1 MSKVEISQEEL
12 RKRRLFVGCPAYNSQ
27 VEGSFNVSMNQLT
40 ALCLQEG
47 IHMQPYYL
55 FSESLISRA
64 RNYISDEFMRSDCTH
79 MLFIDSDI
87 SFNPHDVIHMLA
99 LQGDDTPYDI
109 LCGVYP
115 KKCLHNTT
123 KIITEDG
130 IKSINWVVKNKYSG
144 KVKSLDKDGNI
155 TWNKILN
162 YWSEPNLGKKWLN
175 LSTVKDRKDFTKA
188 APSSVIC
195 TEDHDIAYIDNILD
209 PDNIKIKWTRADD
222 MLNKWAIFTEKV
234 SSKNSNRDDRV
245 NLFTK
250 EQLSILVGMSLGDS
264 CLKNMK
270 CVTAHSESQ
279 YQYNIH
285 KQDIFGGRLHFN
297 KFNQSYLQFSNPQV
311 EAIGDI
317 LYNGKQKTIKGL
329 EHLIDASTFAFLYMD
344 DGHRYHYPEAIKP
357 PAYFS
362 WWYKGENTLRS
373 ANCPGEGWKQGRK
386 EVTYRPT
393 SSIATFSLSL
403 EDSEYLIKIL
413 KEKYDIEGYIFK
425 QKHHTGIKFNNDNTD
440 KFHKLIAPYVPQ
452 CMEYKLN
459 LEYRGGVKISIDK
472 EGKKF
477 SCKKITSIEEF
488 KAKNKSN
495 LFDLEI
501 ENDNCLFVNN
511 GMLVHNCLSWS
522 KIRDAVKQGYGDD
535 DPRALSEFVGDFVFN
550 PVQGTTIN
558 IHEPAEVSESGTG
571 FMMIRR
577 NTFEKFK
584 EAYPQQHYLPDH
596 VYNEHFDGTR
606 EIVAY
611 FDCPIDGKLSNLKE
625 ELTLYLKRTPN
636 ASHADI
642 LKFCTDPNWE
652 ASRPYSKRYLSED
665 YMYCAWSRKIGMK
678 VWICPWIR
686 LVHWGK
692 MPFGGSLQAL
702 AAIQASPTVDEGMV
716 KKR

>member
-115 KKCLHNTT
+115 KK
-123 KIITEDG
+123 
-130 IKSINWVVKNKYSG
+130 S
-144 KVKSLDKDGNI
+144 
-155 TWNKILN
+155 
-162 YWSEPNLGKKWLN
+162 
-175 LSTVKDRKDFTKA
+175 
-188 APSSVIC
+188 
-195 TEDHDIAYIDNILD
+195 
-209 PDNIKIKWTRADD
+209 
-222 MLNKWAIFTEKV
+222 
-234 SSKNSNRDDRV
+234 
-245 NLFTK
+245 
-250 EQLSILVGMSLGDS
+250 
-264 CLKNMK
+264 
-270 CVTAHSESQ
+270 
-279 YQYNIH
+279 
-285 KQDIFGGRLHFN
+285 
-297 KFNQSYLQFSNPQV
+297 
-311 EAIGDI
+311 
-317 LYNGKQKTIKGL
+317 
-329 EHLIDASTFAFLYMD
+329 
-344 DGHRYHYPEAIKP
+344 
-357 PAYFS
+357 
-362 WWYKGENTLRS
+362 
-373 ANCPGEGWKQGRK
+373 
-386 EVTYRPT
+386 
-393 SSIATFSLSL
+393 
-403 EDSEYLIKIL
+403 
-413 KEKYDIEGYIFK
+413 
-425 QKHHTGIKFNNDNTD
+425 
-440 KFHKLIAPYVPQ
+440 
-452 CMEYKLN
+452 
-459 LEYRGGVKISIDK
+459 
-472 EGKKF
+472 
-477 SCKKITSIEEF
+477 
-488 KAKNKSN
+488 
-495 LFDLEI
+495 
-501 ENDNCLFVNN
+501 
-511 GMLVHNCLSWS
+511 LSWS
-522 KIRDAVKQGYGDD
+522 KIRDAVKQGYGDE

-596 VYNEHFDGTR
+596 VYNEHFGGTR

-625 ELTLYLKRTPN
+625 ELTLYLERTPK

-642 LKFCTDPNWE
+642 LKFCTDPNSD
-652 ASRPYSKRYLSED
+652 ASQPYSKRYLSED
-665 YMYCAWSRKIGMK
+665 YMFCAWSRKIGMK